1 MKKVMTIAA
10 MMLLAVMGLS
20 ACTTTDRHARD
31 GWRSIICKQAHTWIR
46 EY

>member
-20 ACTTTDRHARD
+20 ACTGSNYKRQSYRTK
-31 GWRSIICKQAHTWIR
+31 CK
-46 EY
+46 